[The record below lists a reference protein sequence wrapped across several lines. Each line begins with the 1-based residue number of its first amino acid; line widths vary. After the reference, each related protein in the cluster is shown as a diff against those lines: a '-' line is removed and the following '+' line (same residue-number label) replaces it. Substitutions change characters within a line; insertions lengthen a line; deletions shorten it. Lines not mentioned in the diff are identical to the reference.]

1 MRLFFELL
9 QVAMGNRQELSHTPD
24 AGEWQEMYDIAS
36 KQTIAGICADGIG
49 MLPKEQQPPK
59 DIAMRWAMTA
69 VCIEKQNRRLNSQ
82 AVKIQEKFRN
92 AGFRS
97 CIFKGQGIAAA
108 YYPKPLH
115 RQCGDIDIWLE
126 GSRKR
131 IISYVRSISPNETVS
146 YHHIDFKILKDPSVE
161 IHFFPSYLNNPFR
174 NRRLLAYWREETARQ
189 MENRITLPGDA
200 GTITAP
206 TDDFNLIAILAHIQH
221 HYFEEGIGLR
231 QLADYYHILASGID
245 EDIKADVRRK
255 LKAFGMMKF
264 AGAVM
269 YVLQKVFGMKDDSL
283 LLPPQEK
290 AGKLLLTH
298 VMESGNFGK
307 YDKKVSRIYQSG
319 TPLSRFI
326 RRERFNLRIFMQY
339 PEEYFSEIYF
349 RVFYYFY
356 RKRWN
361 GR

>member
-1 MRLFFELL
+1 MILFFELL
-9 QVAMGNRQELSHTPD
+9 QVAVGNRTELSHAPD
-24 AGEWQEMYDIAS
+24 AKEWREMYDIACRHA
-36 KQTIAGICADGIG
+36 IVGICADGIDT
-49 MLPKEQQPPK
+49 LPQGQQPPK
-59 DIAMRWAMTA
+59 DIAMRWAMMT
-69 VCIEKQNRRLNSQ
+69 VGIENQNKRLNRQ
-82 AVKIQEKFRN
+82 AIKIQEKFRK

-115 RQCGDIDIWLE
+115 RQSGDIDLWLE
-126 GSRKR
+126 GDKKK
-131 IISYVRSISPNETVS
+131 IISYVRNISPNETVS
-146 YHHIDFKILKDPSVE
+146 YHHIDFKVMKEPSVE
-161 IHFFPSYLNNPFR
+161 IHFFPSYLNNPFH
-174 NRRLLAYWREETARQ
+174 NRRLLAYWKEETARQ
-189 MENRITLPGDA
+189 MDNRIQLPEDA
-200 GTITAP
+200 GTITGP
-206 TDDFNLIAILAHIQH
+206 TDDFNLVAVLAHIQH

-269 YVLQKVFGMKDDSL
+269 YVLQKVFGMKDDCL
-283 LLPPQEK
+283 LLPTQEK

-298 VMESGNFGK
+298 IMEAGNFGK
-307 YDKKVSRIYQSG
+307 YDKKVSHIYQSN
-319 TPLSRFI
+319 TSLSRFI
-326 RRERFNLRIFMQY
+326 RRERFNLRIFKQY

-349 RVFYYFY
+349 RIFYYFY
-356 RKRWN
+356 RKKWN